1 VKDMYDISM
10 LEREFVHTH
19 ESAIVEMIQ
28 DISIFAEVI
37 PEDKY
42 RIVDILQKADHIVGM
57 TGDGVNDAPALKK
70 ADCGIAVSNA
80 TDAARAAAD
89 IILTAPGLS
98 VINEAV
104 KQARIT
110 FERMKSY
117 AVFRIAETIRI
128 ILFMTFSIVVFR
140 FYPIT
145 ALMIIMLALLNDIP
159 ILAIAS
165 DNTPVDIKPVRWDMP
180 EMLTIS
186 SVLGIVGVLSSFLL
200 FFLLK
205 EHGFSDDIIRTML
218 FLKLIVAGHSTLYI
232 TRARGW
238 FWQRPWPSPLLF
250 GATFGTEIL
259 GTLIAVYGLLITP
272 IGWKYA
278 LWMWAYALLWL
289 LFNDMIKVGTMRYLH
304 GRNV

>member
-1 VKDMYDISM
+1 
-10 LEREFVHTH
+10 
-19 ESAIVEMIQ
+19 
-28 DISIFAEVI
+28 
-37 PEDKY
+37 
-42 RIVDILQKADHIVGM
+42 
-57 TGDGVNDAPALKK
+57 
-70 ADCGIAVSNA
+70 
-80 TDAARAAAD
+80 
-89 IILTAPGLS
+89 
-98 VINEAV
+98 
-104 KQARIT
+104 
-110 FERMKSY
+110 
-117 AVFRIAETIRI
+117 
-128 ILFMTFSIVVFR
+128 
-140 FYPIT
+140 
-145 ALMIIMLALLNDIP
+145 MIIMLALLNDIP